1 MPVFRVEKNNNYT
14 VMANYHLKDASLSL
28 KAKGLLSLMLSLPN
42 NWDYSLNG
50 LVRICKEEYASISS
64 GVKELENAGYIV
76 RNQERDVKG
85 RLSNIVYTI
94 YEKPVDTTSEP
105 LVENPLTENPLM
117 ENPITE
123 NPITENPLTE
133 NPITENPI
141 TENPITENPI
151 TENPITEDPI
161 TENPI
166 TEDPITENPHESNTN
181 QLSTKQLSTKQQNTK
196 EQRSTDF
203 LTEQVREAEKALDD
217 LISEISDVIGRPLTL
232 KEKRTCSIWIET
244 EEDREM
250 IMLAVEDN
258 LFRDDMFDLKYVLK
272 TLDEWRKNGI
282 TDPKGARNYILDNHV
297 ANLAALAGDIEA
309 SSHRSGKREEI
320 MSKNELADLQ
330 AYRDLLIS
338 TYKQGDFNRVIS
350 IYTIASW
357 HKDLFDYLPKE
368 IQTLIKKR
376 INNTRRKK
384 P

>member
-1 MPVFRVEKNNNYT
+1 MKE
-14 VMANYHLKDASLSL
+14 
-28 KAKGLLSLMLSLPN
+28 
-42 NWDYSLNG
+42 DY
-50 LVRICKEEYASISS
+50 EEI
-64 GVKELENAGYIV
+64 
-76 RNQERDVKG
+76 Q
-85 RLSNIVYTI
+85 
-94 YEKPVDTTSEP
+94 
-105 LVENPLTENPLM
+105 PLTE
-117 ENPITE
+117 
-123 NPITENPLTE
+123 
-133 NPITENPI
+133 
-141 TENPITENPI
+141 
-151 TENPITEDPI
+151 
-161 TENPI
+161 
-166 TEDPITENPHESNTN
+166 
-181 QLSTKQLSTKQQNTK
+181 
-196 EQRSTDF
+196 
-203 LTEQVREAEKALDD
+203 VRESAKRLRKKYLRYKEAA
-217 LISEISDVIGRPLTL
+217 LTL

-258 LFRDDMFDLKYVLK
+258 LFRGDMFDLKYVLK

-297 ANLAALAGDIEA
+297 ANLDALAGDIEA

-350 IYTIASW
+350 IYKIASW

>member
-1 MPVFRVEKNNNYT
+1 MAVFRVEKTKNYT

-28 KAKGLLSLMLSLPN
+28 KAKGLLSLMLSLPDD
-42 NWDYSLNG
+42 WDYSLLG
-50 LVRICKEEYASISS
+50 LVQICKEEIASISS
-64 GVKELENAGYIV
+64 GVKELEIAGYIV
-76 RNQERDVKG
+76 RHQERDDKG
-85 RLSNIVYTI
+85 RMSNIVYTI
-94 YEKPVDTTSEP
+94 YEKPINAGSEP
-105 LVENPLTENPLM
+105 YAENPHTDNPH
-117 ENPITE
+117 
-123 NPITENPLTE
+123 
-133 NPITENPI
+133 
-141 TENPITENPI
+141 
-151 TENPITEDPI
+151 
-161 TENPI
+161 
-166 TEDPITENPHESNTN
+166 TENPHTENPHTENPNAEDPISENPQESNTN
-181 QLSTKQLSTKQQNTK
+181 QQSTKQQNTKEQNTK

-203 LTEQVREAEKALDD
+203 LTEQAREAEKALDD

-258 LFRDDMFDLKYVLK
+258 LFRGDMFDLKYVLK

-297 ANLAALAGDIEA
+297 ANLHALAGDIEA

-338 TYKQGDFNRVIS
+338 TYKQGDFNKVIS

-368 IQTLIKKR
+368 IQAFIKKR
-376 INNTRRKK
+376 INNTRRK
-384 P
+384 